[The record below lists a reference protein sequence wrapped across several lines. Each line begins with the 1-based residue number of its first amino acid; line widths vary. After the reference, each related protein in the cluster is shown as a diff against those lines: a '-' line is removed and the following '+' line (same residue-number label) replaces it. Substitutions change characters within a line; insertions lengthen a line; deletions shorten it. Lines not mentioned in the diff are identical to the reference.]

1 MKSYFTVFCFLMLFV
16 ASTFTASFAQ
26 LPWTKDANNPILS
39 GGASGTWHRHVMMP
53 NVLYNTD
60 SSRYEMWYSATS
72 GSPLRP
78 YRIGFA
84 TSPDGISSWTLHPNP
99 VLEPDAGT
107 WDQLTVE
114 GPMVIRENGQYKMWY
129 TGWGDGM
136 GIGIGYAT
144 SPDGINWTKDTLN
157 NPVMRTGTAAWE
169 EGGSGY
175 GIVIPVSGGY
185 KMWYTGWNAAYTE
198 TNIGYATSQNGINW
212 QKDTLNNPVLTI
224 GTPRQWDNPKIM
236 LPQVV
241 FLNSLYHMWY
251 TGGQIPTGTTRKIGW
266 ATSVDGIQWNK
277 YSDPVLTPTS
287 GQWDGSKI
295 ETGTVMLEG
304 DSLRMWYSGWRD
316 PSSTYLIRI
325 GHATAPLI
333 LNVPDNFTTIQDAI
347 DAASDGNIV
356 LVDEGT
362 YYENINFKGKA
373 ITVASQFYMDDDTS
387 HISKTIIDGSQASN
401 PDSGSVVYF
410 ISGEDTTSVLMG
422 FTITGGTGTK
432 FELTHQNELHRGKA
446 GGGIVC
452 WYSGGRF
459 TYNKIIYNTL
469 SDDNGYVIG
478 GGFAGGHLGS
488 NAHVILENNQILY
501 NEINS
506 TQDGAFG
513 GGVALAC
520 NGKLIDNNVISY
532 NSCTSMAF
540 EANGGGIKIT
550 AESELLPRTVLIQG
564 NKITHNFAEGKKV
577 SGNNGAKGGGIVNH
591 YCKVI
596 ILENDILYNQLNAIE
611 GGDAYG
617 AGISMVIAN
626 NESLISRNT
635 ISFNT
640 IAASITNSGGGILLR
655 YSDILVTNNI
665 ISKNAASNG
674 GGISSDNYGNPEII
688 NNTIVNNTA
697 TSNGGGLYSTNSN
710 PVVVNT
716 ILWANEAT
724 NGSQIYG
731 SGYVL
736 YSDIQGGWSGEGNI
750 DTNPG
755 FADSLF
761 NLSDTSFC
769 VGNGIDSVEVNN
781 TWYKCPSTDYYG
793 HPRPVPVDKFVDMGA
808 VESPF
813 LQVPLNI
820 STKDL
825 MIPTKFELKQNYPN
839 PFNPITMI
847 NYQLPITN
855 HIQLSIYN
863 LLGQKVV
870 TLVSEKQ
877 KAGYHQVEWDASG
890 FASGV
895 YYYQLWTDSGIIQTK
910 KLVLLR

>member
-1 MKSYFTVFCFLMLFV
+1 MKSYFTVLYFLMLFI
-16 ASTFTASFAQ
+16 AATFTTSFAQ
-26 LPWTKDANNPILS
+26 LPWTKDINNPVMS
-39 GGASGTWHRHVMMP
+39 GGASGTWNRHLGMP
-53 NVLYNTD
+53 NVLYNTH

-114 GPMVIRENGQYKMWY
+114 GPMVIRENGQYKTWY

-224 GTPRQWDNPKIM
+224 GTPGQWDNPKIM

-251 TGGQIPTGTTRKIGW
+251 TGGQIPSGTTRNIGW

-347 DAASDGNIV
+347 AAAHDGNVV

-387 HISKTIIDGSQASN
+387 HISKTIIDGSQPSN
-401 PDSGSVVYF
+401 ADSGSVVF
-410 ISGEDTTSVLMG
+410 FVSGEDTTSVLYG
-422 FTITGGTGTK
+422 FTITNGSGTK
-432 FELTHQNELHRGKA
+432 NQYTFEGSAYEGRL
-446 GGGIVC
+446 GGGIFC
-452 WYSGGRF
+452 WNSGGRF
-459 TYNKIIYNTL
+459 VSNKIINNII
-469 SDDNGYVIG
+469 SDELNVFGGGIAAGDFGSNAWIILEKNHIINNKIS
-478 GGFAGGHLGS
+478 GGFA
-488 NAHVILENNQILY
+488 
-501 NEINS
+501 
-506 TQDGAFG
+506 TG
-513 GGVALAC
+513 GGVTLVC
-520 NGKLIDNNVISY
+520 NGKLVENIISY
-532 NSCTSMAF
+532 NSSIATET
-540 EANGGGIKIT
+540 EANAGGVRT
-550 AESELLPRTVLIQG
+550 ATESIFPRTVIIEG
-564 NKITHNFAEGKKV
+564 NEITHNFVQGKGTE
-577 SGNNGAKGGGIVNH
+577 SPYYWAARGGGIMNT
-591 YCKVI
+591 YSKV
-596 ILENDILYNQLNAIE
+596 LVL
-611 GGDAYG
+611 
-617 AGISMVIAN
+617 N
-626 NESLISRNT
+626 NEISYNILT
-635 ISFNT
+635 ET
-640 IAASITNSGGGILLR
+640 ETGTGSGGGIYMWLANSASVVSR
-655 YSDILVTNNI
+655 NKIFHNKVDIAMTNYGGGMSLASCDVPVYNNI
-665 ISKNAASNG
+665 VTGNSAMYG
-674 GGISSDNYGNPEII
+674 GGLYFTYSNSEVI
-688 NNTIVNNTA
+688 NNTIVNNTGI
-697 TSNGGGLYSTNSN
+697 TRGGGLLTEVAN
-710 PVVVNT
+710 PVIINT
-716 ILWANEAT
+716 ILWENEAPS
-724 NGSQIYG
+724 GSQIYG

-847 NYQLPITN
+847 NYQ
-855 HIQLSIYN
+855 
-863 LLGQKVV
+863 
-870 TLVSEKQ
+870 
-877 KAGYHQVEWDASG
+877 
-890 FASGV
+890 
-895 YYYQLWTDSGIIQTK
+895 
-910 KLVLLR
+910 